1 MTEATPLSPQS
12 ILVLGAG
19 ELGLPVLRNLARV
32 AKRAPG
38 SQISVLLRESTI
50 NTQIP
55 EKKIEIDELRG
66 LGIQMVAA
74 DLVND
79 SIDQLAEVFAR
90 FDTVIGCAGMIAGRE
105 TPMKL
110 ATAALR
116 SGVKR
121 YFPWQFGVD
130 FEVIGRGSPQDLFD
144 AQLDVREALRAQD
157 KTEWVI
163 ISTGMFT
170 SFLFEPV
177 FEVVDFD
184 NDTVNALGS
193 LENSVTLTT
202 PDDIGALTAEIV
214 FFEPRF
220 RNEIV
225 YLSGDTVSY
234 GQVANILE
242 HALGRPFKTNV
253 WTVPYLMDEL
263 RKDPTHHIKKY
274 RAVFAQGRG
283 VAWPKVGT
291 FNEQQ
296 SMPVTTAEQWARA
309 NLGGK

>member
-55 EKKIEIDELRG
+55 EKKAEIDELRG

-79 SIDQLAEVFAR
+79 SIDQLAEVFGR
-90 FDTVIGCAGMIAGRE
+90 FDTVIGCAGMVAGRE

-193 LENSVTLTT
+193 LENTVTLTT
-202 PDDIGALTAEIV
+202 PDDIGTLTAEIV

-242 HALGRPFKTNV
+242 NALGRPFKTHV

-283 VAWPKVGT
+283 VAWPKAGT
-291 FNEQQ
+291 FNEQH
-296 SMPVTTAEQWARA
+296 SIPVTTAEQWARA
-309 NLGGK
+309 NLGAK